1 MNTAGRQF
9 PQYDLLL
16 ICLGPAV
23 FIALYLLLSRTR
35 WGTRVRAASQDREM
49 AAALGVNG
57 RRLFTAVFALGALLA
72 GFGGA
77 SAIPRE
83 PASLQIDLA
92 VMSDAFVVVVV
103 GGLGSIPGA
112 FLAALLIGE
121 VKAFCIG
128 LGYSELTLAIEF
140 IVMAVVLVLRP
151 WGLLG
156 RPLVETRGPGTLHPP
171 LSAPSFLLLG
181 GLAALL
187 AILPA
192 FSGPYTI
199 RRLTGILG
207 VALFPAALPSL
218 LAPRGM
224 PPLGPAACL

>member
-49 AAALGVNG
+49 AAALGVNE

-77 SAIPRE
+77 AAIPRE
-83 PASLQIDLA
+83 PASLGIDLA

-140 IVMAVVLVLRP
+140 IVMAVGVGLRP
-151 WGLLG
+151 RGLL
-156 RPLVETRGPGTLHPP
+156 RPPPAETRGPGAVRTP
-171 LSAPSFLLLG
+171 LPRPALLLLCG
-181 GLAALL
+181 FAVVVAIRFPVAGPPTVLL
-187 AILPA
+187 
-192 FSGPYTI
+192 
-199 RRLTGILG
+199 
-207 VALFPAALPSL
+207 
-218 LAPRGM
+218 
-224 PPLGPAACL
+224 